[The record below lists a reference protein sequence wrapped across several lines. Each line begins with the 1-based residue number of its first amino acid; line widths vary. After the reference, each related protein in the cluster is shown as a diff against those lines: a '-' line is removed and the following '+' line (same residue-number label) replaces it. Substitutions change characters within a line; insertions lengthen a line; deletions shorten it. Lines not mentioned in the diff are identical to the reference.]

1 MQRTCNWCGKQF
13 DSDRALRGGV
23 YNAGRYCSKRCEI
36 AGERQR
42 QSEREERKKR
52 IEEIK
57 SRGGFGAKLL
67 KIWDIVKWSLL
78 GLLILGILYVVISVI
93 IINH

>member
-1 MQRTCNWCGKQF
+1 MQRICKWCGKQF
-13 DSDRALRGGV
+13 NSDKALRGGV
-23 YNAGRYCSKRCEI
+23 YEAGRYCSKRCEI

-42 QSEREERKKR
+42 QSEREERRKK

-57 SRGGFGAKLL
+57 SRGGLGAKLL
-67 KIWDIVKWSLL
+67 LIWDIIKWSAL